1 MPSPFR
7 TTDYRT
13 PDELLILGLTLL
25 LVFLVIAI
33 SAVATLC
40 TSFIFVALA
49 VFLAYSSSQAHHQA
63 LMARAYPVSDQ
74 SAPQVAALV
83 RQCVRRL
90 QPGAMQVFVA
100 PSNQLN
106 AYTFGLTD
114 PRIVVLY
121 SALFEVMDA
130 DELRFV
136 FGHELGH
143 VQLGHTRLNSL
154 LGGMAGIP
162 SSSAASALLVMA
174 FLSWNRA
181 CEYSADRA
189 GLLACGKPEKAITA
203 LVKLVAGPKG
213 LTRRGLELAYQQID
227 AEDDTWAGS
236 LNEALASHPLLIRR
250 INQIRSY
257 AVTPEYKHLQAMIDQ
272 NNGSRIG

>member
-1 MPSPFR
+1 M
-7 TTDYRT
+7 
-13 PDELLILGLTLL
+13 E
-25 LVFLVIAI
+25 
-33 SAVATLC
+33 
-40 TSFIFVALA
+40 
-49 VFLAYSSSQAHHQA
+49 
-63 LMARAYPVSDQ
+63 RAYPVSDQ
-74 SAPQVAALV
+74 SAPEVAVLV

-90 QPGAMQVFVA
+90 QPGAVQVFVG

-106 AYTFGLTD
+106 AYTFGLSD

-121 SALFEVMDA
+121 SALFQVMDA
-130 DELRFV
+130 DELRFI

-162 SSSAASALLVMA
+162 SSSAASAMLVMA

-203 LVKLVAGPKG
+203 LVKLVAGPQG
-213 LTRRGLELAYQQID
+213 LTRRGLELAYERID

-257 AVTPEYKHLQAMIDQ
+257 AATSEYKQLQAMIDQ
-272 NNGSRIG
+272 NI

>member
-1 MPSPFR
+1 VRSPFR
-7 TTDYRT
+7 TTAYRT
-13 PDELLILGLTLL
+13 PDELFILGLTLL
-25 LVFLVIAI
+25 LVFAVII
-33 SAVATLC
+33 LSAVATFC
-40 TSFIFVALA
+40 ASFILVALG
-49 VFLAYSSSQAHHQA
+49 VFLAYSSSKAHHQV
-63 LMARAYPVSDQ
+63 LMERAYPVSDT
-74 SAPQVAALV
+74 SAPELAALV
-83 RQCVRRL
+83 RQCVQRL
-90 QPGAMQVFVA
+90 QPGVVQVFVT

-106 AYTFGLTD
+106 AYTFGLSD

-121 SALFEVMDA
+121 SALFDVMDA

-143 VQLGHTRLNSL
+143 VQLGHTRLNTL

-189 GLLACGKPEKAITA
+189 GLLVCGKPEKAITA

-213 LTRRGLELAYQQID
+213 LTRRGLELAYRQID
-227 AEDDTWAGS
+227 AEDDTWIGN

-257 AVTPEYKHLQAMIDQ
+257 AATQEYKSLQAMINQ
-272 NNGSRIG
+272 NSAAAM